1 MDYVSVYNGEDP
13 LALLGIVVLFC
24 PAFLLVGI
32 ALLIL
37 GRLFHVSTLN
47 KWLPFIAIPGLSL
60 PTWGGCRFGRW
71 LVGWCFNSCCVMCV
85 CHSNNSEKF
94 DFAKRGEASNVIG
107 SLRGTKSLLIK
118 NLPLPLDKGKGIQG
132 IGLINNYA

>member
-1 MDYVSVYNGEDP
+1 MKGWKPILFVTLNSLLFLALLGSLMDYVTVYNGEDP

-60 PTWGGCRFGRW
+60 PTWGGAASDAGLLAGISIAAVLCL
-71 LVGWCFNSCCVMCV
+71 LVIATTV
-85 CHSNNSEKF
+85 
-94 DFAKRGEASNVIG
+94 
-107 SLRGTKSLLIK
+107 K
-118 NLPLPLDKGKGIQG
+118 NLISQREAKSQIF
-132 IGLINNYA
+132 